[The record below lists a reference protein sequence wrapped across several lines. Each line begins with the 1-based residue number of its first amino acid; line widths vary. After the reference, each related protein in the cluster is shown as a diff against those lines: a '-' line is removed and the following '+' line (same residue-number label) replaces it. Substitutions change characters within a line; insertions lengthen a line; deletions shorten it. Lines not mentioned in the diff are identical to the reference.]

1 MSASMKNI
9 LVLGGTSGIG
19 EEFVQRFHQMGKKV
33 IVTGRRANKLEEM
46 EQYLPGL
53 STYVMDMTNFSA
65 LPKDVETL
73 FSKYPDID
81 TVWVNGGIQMVSDIK
96 DASST
101 TDERIQEEVTINV
114 TAPMILGRH
123 VIPRLVK
130 QSNET
135 NFMITGSGLGFIPV
149 GSLFPIYCPTKAAV
163 HYYCVG
169 TLLSKTLI

>member
-1 MSASMKNI
+1 
-9 LVLGGTSGIG
+9 
-19 EEFVQRFHQMGKKV
+19 
-33 IVTGRRANKLEEM
+33 
-46 EQYLPGL
+46 
-53 STYVMDMTNFSA
+53 
-65 LPKDVETL
+65 VETL

-81 TVWVNGGIQMVSDIK
+81 TVWVNGGIQMVSDIM

-123 VIPRLVK
+123 VIPRLMK

-135 NFMITGSGLGFIPV
+135 NFMVTGSGLGFVPV

-163 HYYCVG
+163 HYYCA
-169 TLLSKTLI
+169 SN